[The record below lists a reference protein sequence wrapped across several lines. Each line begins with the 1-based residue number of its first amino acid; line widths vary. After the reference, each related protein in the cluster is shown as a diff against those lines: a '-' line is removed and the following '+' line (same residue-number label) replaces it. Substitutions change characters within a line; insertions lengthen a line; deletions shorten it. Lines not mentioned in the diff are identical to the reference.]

1 MAVGRILYYKEQV
14 QVIVISTKMK
24 HIDNAIYRY

>member
-1 MAVGRILYYKEQV
+1 MMAGRILYYKEQV

-24 HIDNAIYRY
+24 YTDYAIYCY